1 MEAFASSPCFHN
13 VSNALAPNKNVGG
26 YFMAKKI
33 VTDLQVE
40 GKKVLVRVDFNV
52 PLKDGVITDDNRI
65 VQALPTIKYLI
76 DHNAKVILFSH
87 LGKVKSEEDKAKL
100 SLRPVAERLSE
111 LLEKPVTFVPE
122 TRGEKL
128 EAAINALNEGD
139 VLLFE
144 NTRFEDLDGKKES
157 KNDPELGKYWA
168 SLGDVFVE
176 DAFGSVHRAH
186 ASTAGIPAHLP
197 SAAGFL
203 VEKEIAYI
211 GKAVNDPERPMVAIL
226 GGAKVSDKILV
237 IENLLKVAD
246 KVIVGG
252 GMCYTFAKAMGHNIG
267 NSLVE
272 DDRIEIAKEL
282 IAKAGDKLILPI
294 DSICSDKFAVDGD
307 IKECGEDVPDGYM
320 GLDIGPKS
328 VELFKEALQ
337 GAKTV
342 VWNGPM
348 GVFEMEPFAKGTI
361 AVCEALANLD
371 GANTIIGGGDSAAA
385 VMQLGYADKVSHI
398 STGGGASLEY
408 MEGKVLPGIAAID
421 DK

>member
-1 MEAFASSPCFHN
+1 MD
-13 VSNALAPNKNVGG
+13 
-26 YFMAKKI
+26 KKTI
-33 VTDLQVE
+33 KDIEVA
-40 GKKVLVRVDFNV
+40 GKVVLCRVDFNV
-52 PLKDGVITDDNRI
+52 PRNKETGEITNDNR
-65 VQALPTIKYLI
+65 VVAALPTINYLLEQ
-76 DHNAKVILFSH
+76 APKCVVLFSH
-87 LGKVKSEEDKAKL
+87 LGKVKTEEDKGKNDLAV
-100 SLRPVAERLSE
+100 VAPC
-111 LLEKPVTFVPE
+111 LEKHLGKPVTFVNA
-122 TRGEKL
+122 TRGPVL
-128 EAAINALNEGD
+128 EDAIKNAADGAVIL
-139 VLLFE
+139 VQ
-144 NTRFEDLDGKKES
+144 NTRYEAGES

-328 VELFKEALQ
+328 VENIKAALA

-361 AVCEALANLD
+361 AVCEALAGLE

>member
-1 MEAFASSPCFHN
+1 MD
-13 VSNALAPNKNVGG
+13 
-26 YFMAKKI
+26 KKTI
-33 VTDLQVE
+33 KDIEVA
-40 GKKVLVRVDFNV
+40 GKVVLCRVDFNV
-52 PLKDGVITDDNRI
+52 PRNKETGEITNDNR
-65 VQALPTIKYLI
+65 VVAALPTINYLLEQ
-76 DHNAKVILFSH
+76 APKCVVLFSH
-87 LGKVKSEEDKAKL
+87 LGKVKTEEDKAKNDL
-100 SLRPVAERLSE
+100 AVVAPC
-111 LLEKPVTFVPE
+111 LEKHLGKPVTFVNA
-122 TRGEKL
+122 TRGAVL
-128 EAAINALNEGD
+128 EDAIKNATDGAVIL
-139 VLLFE
+139 VQ
-144 NTRFEDLDGKKES
+144 NTRYEAGES

-252 GMCYTFAKAMGHNIG
+252 GMTYTFMKAMGHSIG

-272 DDRIEIAKEL
+272 DDRIEVAKEL
-282 IAKAGDKLILPI
+282 IAKGGDKLILPV
-294 DSICSDKFAVDGD
+294 DSVINTAFAPEGD
-307 IKECGEDVPDGYM
+307 IKVCGEDVPDGYM

-328 VELFKEALQ
+328 VENIKAALD

-371 GANTIIGGGDSAAA
+371 GAN
-385 VMQLGYADKVSHI
+385 
-398 STGGGASLEY
+398 
-408 MEGKVLPGIAAID
+408 
-421 DK
+421 

>member
-1 MEAFASSPCFHN
+1 MQNSQQKFKLHSEYKPTGDQPQAIEELVKGFKEGDQFQTLLGVTGSGKTFTMAN
-13 VSNALAPNKNVGG
+13 V
-26 YFMAKKI
+26 I
-33 VTDLQVE
+33 
-40 GKKVLVRVDFNV
+40 
-52 PLKDGVITDDNRI
+52 
-65 VQALPTIKYLI
+65 
-76 DHNAKVILFSH
+76 
-87 LGKVKSEEDKAKL
+87 
-100 SLRPVAERLSE
+100 
-111 LLEKPVTFVPE
+111 
-122 TRGEKL
+122 EKL
-128 EAAINALNEGD
+128 NKPTLIIAHNKTLAAQLYGEFKEFFPENAVEYFVSYYDYYQPEAYVPSSDTYIEKDSSINDEIDKLRHSA
-139 VLLFE
+139 
-144 NTRFEDLDGKKES
+144 TRYEAGES

-203 VEKEIAYI
+203 VEKEINYI
-211 GKAVNDPERPMVAIL
+211 GKAVSNPERPMVAIL

-237 IENLLKVAD
+237 IENLLKIAD

-252 GMCYTFAKAMGHNIG
+252 GMCYTFAKAQGHSIG

-272 DDRIEIAKEL
+272 DDRIDVAKDIL
-282 IAKAGDKLILPI
+282 AKAGDKLILPV
-294 DSICSDKFAVDGD
+294 DSVINTAFAAEGD
-307 IKECGEDVPDGYM
+307 IKVCGEDVPDGYM

-328 VELFKEALQ
+328 VENIKAALA

-348 GVFEMEPFAKGTI
+348 GVFEMEPFAKGTV
-361 AVCEALANLD
+361 AVCEALAGLE

>member
-1 MEAFASSPCFHN
+1 MD
-13 VSNALAPNKNVGG
+13 
-26 YFMAKKI
+26 KKTI
-33 VTDLQVE
+33 KDIEVA
-40 GKKVLVRVDFNV
+40 GKVVLCRVDFNV
-52 PLKDGVITDDNRI
+52 PRNKETGEITNDNR
-65 VQALPTIKYLI
+65 VVAALPTINYLLEQ
-76 DHNAKVILFSH
+76 APKCVVLFSH
-87 LGKVKSEEDKAKL
+87 LGKVKTEEDKAKYDL
-100 SLRPVAERLSE
+100 AVVAPC
-111 LLEKPVTFVPE
+111 LEKHLGKPVTFVNA
-122 TRGEKL
+122 TRGAVL
-128 EAAINALNEGD
+128 EDAIKNAAEGA
-139 VLLFE
+139 VILVQ
-144 NTRFEDLDGKKES
+144 NTRYEAGES

-252 GMCYTFAKAMGHNIG
+252 GMTYTFMKAMGHSIG

-272 DDRIEIAKEL
+272 DDRVEVAKEL
-282 IAKAGDKLILPI
+282 IAKGGDKLILPV
-294 DSICSDKFAVDGD
+294 DSVINTAFAPEGD
-307 IKECGEDVPDGYM
+307 IKVCGEDVPDGYM

-328 VELFKEALQ
+328 VENIKAALA

-361 AVCEALANLD
+361 AVCEALASLD

>member
-1 MEAFASSPCFHN
+1 MD
-13 VSNALAPNKNVGG
+13 
-26 YFMAKKI
+26 KKTI
-33 VTDLQVE
+33 KDIEVA
-40 GKKVLVRVDFNV
+40 GKTVLVRVDFNV
-52 PLKDGVITDDNRI
+52 PRNKETGEITNDNRI
-65 VQALPTIKYLI
+65 VAALPTLKYLLEQGPK
-76 DHNAKVILFSH
+76 AVVLFSH
-87 LGKVKSEEDKAKL
+87 LGKVKTEEDKAKNNL
-100 SLRPVAERLSE
+100 AVVAPRLSE
-111 LLEKPVTFVPE
+111 LLGVDVKFVDC
-122 TRGEKL
+122 TRGEEL
-128 EAAINALNEGD
+128 ENAVKEADNGQVIL
-139 VLLFE
+139 VQ
-144 NTRFEDLDGKKES
+144 NTRYEKGES

-211 GKAVNDPERPMVAIL
+211 GKAVSNPERPMVAIL

-237 IENLLKVAD
+237 IENLLKIAD

-252 GMCYTFAKAMGHNIG
+252 GMSYTFAKAQGYEVG
-267 NSLVE
+267 NSLLEE
-272 DDRIEIAKEL
+272 DRVQVAKDL
-282 IAKAGDKLILPI
+282 IKKAGDKLLLP
-294 DSICSDKFAVDGD
+294 VDTVINNAFSEEGD
-307 IKECGEDVPDGYM
+307 IKVVEGDIPEGYM

-328 VELFKEALQ
+328 VENIKAALD

-342 VWNGPM
+342 IWNGPM
-348 GVFEMEPFAKGTI
+348 GVFEMDTFAKGTI
-361 AVCEALANLD
+361 SVCEALANLPE
-371 GANTIIGGGDSAAA
+371 ANTIIGGGDSAAA
-385 VMQLGYADKVSHI
+385 VMKLGYADKVSHI

>member
-1 MEAFASSPCFHN
+1 MD
-13 VSNALAPNKNVGG
+13 
-26 YFMAKKI
+26 KKTI
-33 VTDLQVE
+33 KDIEVA
-40 GKKVLVRVDFNV
+40 GKVVLCRVDFNV
-52 PLKDGVITDDNRI
+52 PRNKETGEITNDNR
-65 VQALPTIKYLI
+65 VVAALPTINYLLEQ
-76 DHNAKVILFSH
+76 APKCVVLFSH
-87 LGKVKSEEDKAKL
+87 LGKVKTEEDKVKNDLAV
-100 SLRPVAERLSE
+100 VAPC
-111 LLEKPVTFVPE
+111 LEKHLGKPVTFVNA
-122 TRGEKL
+122 TRGPVL
-128 EAAINALNEGD
+128 EDAIKNAADGAVIL
-139 VLLFE
+139 VQ
-144 NTRFEDLDGKKES
+144 NTRYEAGES